1 MAQQSVRLK
10 YVESDNFSPGGGVTG
25 VNNTKLTV
33 KVQNIA
39 FAKNVVLHY
48 SQPDGAWT
56 EKPLTWQKNFATYDL
71 FTRSDSTFVITDFV
85 IRYSVDGQTFWDDN
99 NGANY
104 KIDGSRPNTVGG
116 SVVLNKATAR
126 RGSQAGGG
134 FVFTTSWVEGEIFVK
149 NLSFNKRV
157 GIRLTTNG
165 WITFQDTD
173 AAFNGNVPVAVAVR
187 LSQVEVWKFKT
198 PELNLDQSNPDFMF
212 AVFYNDLNT
221 GQWFWDNN
229 FGLDYTLSKTDLST
243 NE

>member
-1 MAQQSVRLK
+1 MAQQPVRLK
-10 YVESDNFSPGGGVTG
+10 YAESDNFSPGGGLSG
-25 VNNTKLTV
+25 VNNTKVTV

-48 SQPDGAWT
+48 SQPDGAWAA
-56 EKPLTWQKNFATYDL
+56 KSLSWQKNFGSYDL
-71 FTRSDSTFVITDFV
+71 FTRSDNSFVTTDFV

-99 NGANY
+99 NGTNY

-116 SVVLNKATAR
+116 NVILNKATAH

-134 FVFTTSWVEGEIFVK
+134 FVFTTSWVEGEILVK

-157 GIRLTTNG
+157 GIRLTTNR
-165 WITFQDTD
+165 WNTFQDTE
-173 AAFNGNVPVAVAVR
+173 ATFNGNVPVAVGM
-187 LSQVEVWKFKT
+187 SQVEAWKFKT
-198 PELNLDQSNPDFMF
+198 PELNLDQSDPDFMF
-212 AVFYNDLNT
+212 AIFYNNLDT

-229 FGLDYTLSKTDLST
+229 FGLDYTLSKTNLST